1 MCQVD
6 TIMRWNE
13 GMTNTF
19 YGGFWVQNLHL
30 VCKIKRKCCF
40 KCVPIRL
47 HSASLGFWLAFP
59 SFSTP
64 LFHAS
69 GHNIRPSR
77 REL

>member
-1 MCQVD
+1 MVCQVD

-13 GMTNTF
+13 GMANTLHSR
-19 YGGFWVQNLHL
+19 FWAPHLHP
-30 VCKIKRKCCF
+30 VCKIKRKLCF

-59 SFSTP
+59 AFPTP

-69 GHNIRPSR
+69 V
-77 REL
+77 